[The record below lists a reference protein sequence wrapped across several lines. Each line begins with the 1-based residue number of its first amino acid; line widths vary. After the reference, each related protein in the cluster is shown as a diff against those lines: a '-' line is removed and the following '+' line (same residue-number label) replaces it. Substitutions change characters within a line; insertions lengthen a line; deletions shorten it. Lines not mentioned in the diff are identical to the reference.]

1 MKRHGRQEATVLLKA
16 AAGVSRGFDLPT
28 SYRGETRACR
38 GVALLNAS
46 RPDTMNCAFAAEFCR
61 VWTPASFRCIQY
73 SLLFTFIFVYLHGAE
88 ARRCCFF
95 SFFILWFLSLLCDS
109 FSFYLPPFPLLF
121 CLSLTVSLLF
131 LFRFLSFSLAPLPPS
146 PLISLTLSRS
156 SSLSPPLSSFFSL
169 SLCSFY
175 ILCWMLSSLN
185 CLSIFYTLYF
195 LSVLSAETFLAQYSV
210 QHFICNPHAE
220 WGSNLLFRIWRAS
233 LLCIFC
239 VCVCARVSECD
250 FSRMGCN
257 QNTITL
263 KSRAQD
269 HQGRDATLRAWDEDV
284 RMELTREV
292 FG

>member
-1 MKRHGRQEATVLLKA
+1 MRWNGTKGRRQLFSWRQRRESAEALTSQPRTAGRRAHAEEWRSWMLLGPTQWIVPSQLSFAGCGLPPHSDAYNIACYLHSYLSIFMELKPDVA
-16 AAGVSRGFDLPT
+16 AFLVFLFCGFWVSCVTLFFLSPSLP
-28 SYRGETRACR
+28 
-38 GVALLNAS
+38 
-46 RPDTMNCAFAAEFCR
+46 P
-61 VWTPASFRCIQY
+61 
-73 SLLFTFIFVYLHGAE
+73 SLL
-88 ARRCCFF
+88 
-95 SFFILWFLSLLCDS
+95 S
-109 FSFYLPPFPLLF
+109 FSHCLSPFPL
-121 CLSLTVSLLF
+121 SVSF
-131 LFRFLSFSLAPLPPS
+131 FLSRSPPS

>member
-28 SYRGETRACR
+28 SYRRETRACR

-46 RPDTMNCAFAAEFCR
+46 RPDTMNCAFAADFCR

-88 ARRCCFF
+88 SRRCCFF
-95 SFFILWFLSLLCDS
+95 YSVVFESLVWLFFFLSPSLPPSLLS
-109 FSFYLPPFPLLF
+109 FSHCLSPFPL
-121 CLSLTVSLLF
+121 SVSF
-131 LFRFLSFSLAPLPPS
+131 FLSRSPPS
-146 PLISLTLSRS
+146 PLISLTLALLLSLPHS
-156 SSLSPPLSSFFSL
+156 PLSFLSPSVPFISCAE
-169 SLCSFY
+169 CSPRSTVF
-175 ILCWMLSSLN
+175 L
-185 CLSIFYTLYF
+185 LSIHSISSRFSQQKHFLPNILSNI
-195 LSVLSAETFLAQYSV
+195 LSVTPMLNEGVIFYSG
-210 QHFICNPHAE
+210 FGEP
-220 WGSNLLFRIWRAS
+220 LFFAS
-233 LLCIFC
+233 SMI
-239 VCVCARVSECD
+239 CVCARVSECD

-257 QNTITL
+257 QNTKTL

-269 HQGRDATLRAWDEDV
+269 HQGRDATLHAWDEDV